1 MLRTLYTRR
10 GEQMLGPVSEK
21 PWEAHPRPQMR
32 RNSYVN
38 LNGNWLF
45 RVSQDPTVPEK
56 VADDQLPKQYPYGIK
71 VPFCPESVLSDLKMH
86 INPGSWL
93 FYFYRVK
100 VPADFR
106 KDRILLHIGAADQV
120 ADIYVNHSHLCH
132 HEGGYESFCVDITD
146 AIMADTF
153 DLVIRC
159 HDDLRDQSFPYG
171 KQTLNRGGMWYTPV
185 SGIWQSVWMESVPAE
200 YIRALHIENRGASV
214 TITTEP
220 ALAGKVILAGQE
232 YPLANGSVTITP
244 DTPHFWSPE
253 DPYLY
258 EFTVETACDRVE
270 SYFALR
276 TLETKTV
283 NGIPRLCLNGKPYF
297 FHGLLDQGYWPDGL
311 LTPAAP
317 ECYADDILAMKN
329 LGFNMLRKHIKV
341 EPEEFYYQ
349 CDKLGMLVF
358 QDMVNNG
365 DYSFFRDTA
374 VPTVGIQKMDDRR
387 LHRDKTARQRFLAGM
402 ESTVRQLKNHPCIVY
417 WTIFNEGWGQ
427 FDSDNV
433 YRQLKRL
440 DDTRFI
446 DSTSGWFRRN
456 CSDVESLHIYFGS
469 WNKVKACDKPLVLSE
484 FGGYAYGVEDHI
496 FNPDKAYGYRS
507 CKTEADFRKD
517 LTALYEEKVIPAVA
531 KGLCAA
537 VYTQV
542 SDVEDEI
549 NGLLT
554 YDRKV
559 CKADPDTMRA
569 IAKKLYE
576 AIL

>member
-1 MLRTLYTRR
+1 
-10 GEQMLGPVSEK
+10 
-21 PWEAHPRPQMR
+21 
-32 RNSYVN
+32 
-38 LNGNWLF
+38 
-45 RVSQDPTVPEK
+45 
-56 VADDQLPKQYPYGIK
+56 
-71 VPFCPESVLSDLKMH
+71 
-86 INPGSWL
+86 
-93 FYFYRVK
+93 
-100 VPADFR
+100 
-106 KDRILLHIGAADQV
+106 
-120 ADIYVNHSHLCH
+120 
-132 HEGGYESFCVDITD
+132 
-146 AIMADTF
+146 
-153 DLVIRC
+153 
-159 HDDLRDQSFPYG
+159 
-171 KQTLNRGGMWYTPV
+171 
-185 SGIWQSVWMESVPAE
+185 
-200 YIRALHIENRGASV
+200 
-214 TITTEP
+214 
-220 ALAGKVILAGQE
+220 
-232 YPLANGSVTITP
+232 
-244 DTPHFWSPE
+244 
-253 DPYLY
+253 
-258 EFTVETACDRVE
+258 
-270 SYFALR
+270 
-276 TLETKTV
+276 
-283 NGIPRLCLNGKPYF
+283 
-297 FHGLLDQGYWPDGL
+297 
-311 LTPAAP
+311 
-317 ECYADDILAMKN
+317 MKN

-374 VPTVGIQKMDDRR
+374 VPTVGIQQMDDRR